1 MKRPQ
6 PIVRVMLIIA
16 VTIIALTLIMQ
27 RTICEVHYR
36 NGSQEVVALLDCKP
50 VKGQ

>member
-6 PIVRVMLIIA
+6 PIIRVMLIIA

-27 RTICEVHYR
+27 RSLCEVHFR
-36 NGSQEVVALLDCKP
+36 SGSKEVSALLDCRP
-50 VKGQ
+50 AR